1 MKTAHLVCSGL
12 LLLASV
18 SLGSESKVYY
28 DYNYRVLPAPVRQRP
43 SESRQSSSHSRS
55 RPSWLPAAH
64 RDEYVIDYYDPEEEF
79 GERQDPGL
87 AAGVSVALIGM
98 AFSAAFTGAVIA
110 PIISGGVARM
120 VDTVQNI
127 DIRMPTFP
135 KDVFEEDYAEYEE
148 YEENEKYDDKFET
161 EIIEAKK
168 KGKKSKK
175 SG

>member
-1 MKTAHLVCSGL
+1 M
-12 LLLASV
+12 
-18 SLGSESKVYY
+18 
-28 DYNYRVLPAPVRQRP
+28 
-43 SESRQSSSHSRS
+43 
-55 RPSWLPAAH
+55 
-64 RDEYVIDYYDPEEEF
+64 
-79 GERQDPGL
+79 
-87 AAGVSVALIGM
+87 SVALIGM

-120 VDTVQNI
+120 MDTVQNI
-127 DIRMPTFP
+127 DIRMPIFP

>member
-1 MKTAHLVCSGL
+1 MSRYKQTGDMGL
-12 LLLASV
+12 TC
-18 SLGSESKVYY
+18 
-28 DYNYRVLPAPVRQRP
+28 
-43 SESRQSSSHSRS
+43 
-55 RPSWLPAAH
+55 
-64 RDEYVIDYYDPEEEF
+64 F
-79 GERQDPGL
+79 RQDPGL

-127 DIRMPTFP
+127 DIRMPVFP
-135 KDVFEEDYAEYEE
+135 KDVFDDDYADYEE
-148 YEENEKYDDKFET
+148 YEENGEYDENFEV

>member
-1 MKTAHLVCSGL
+1 M
-12 LLLASV
+12 
-18 SLGSESKVYY
+18 
-28 DYNYRVLPAPVRQRP
+28 
-43 SESRQSSSHSRS
+43 
-55 RPSWLPAAH
+55 
-64 RDEYVIDYYDPEEEF
+64 
-79 GERQDPGL
+79 
-87 AAGVSVALIGM
+87 ALIGM

-135 KDVFEEDYAEYEE
+135 KDVFEEDYAMYEE

>member
-1 MKTAHLVCSGL
+1 M
-12 LLLASV
+12 
-18 SLGSESKVYY
+18 
-28 DYNYRVLPAPVRQRP
+28 
-43 SESRQSSSHSRS
+43 
-55 RPSWLPAAH
+55 
-64 RDEYVIDYYDPEEEF
+64 
-79 GERQDPGL
+79 
-87 AAGVSVALIGM
+87 SVALIGM

-127 DIRMPTFP
+127 DIRMPIFP

>member
-1 MKTAHLVCSGL
+1 M
-12 LLLASV
+12 
-18 SLGSESKVYY
+18 
-28 DYNYRVLPAPVRQRP
+28 
-43 SESRQSSSHSRS
+43 
-55 RPSWLPAAH
+55 
-64 RDEYVIDYYDPEEEF
+64 
-79 GERQDPGL
+79 
-87 AAGVSVALIGM
+87 SVALIGM

-120 VDTVQNI
+120 MDTVQNI
-127 DIRMPTFP
+127 DIRMPIFP

-148 YEENEKYDDKFET
+148 YEENEKYEDKFET

>member
-1 MKTAHLVCSGL
+1 M
-12 LLLASV
+12 
-18 SLGSESKVYY
+18 
-28 DYNYRVLPAPVRQRP
+28 
-43 SESRQSSSHSRS
+43 
-55 RPSWLPAAH
+55 
-64 RDEYVIDYYDPEEEF
+64 
-79 GERQDPGL
+79 
-87 AAGVSVALIGM
+87 ALIGM

-110 PIISGGVARM
+110 PILSGGVARM
-120 VDTVQNI
+120 MDTVQNI
-127 DIRMPTFP
+127 DIRMPIFP

>member
-1 MKTAHLVCSGL
+1 
-12 LLLASV
+12 
-18 SLGSESKVYY
+18 
-28 DYNYRVLPAPVRQRP
+28 
-43 SESRQSSSHSRS
+43 
-55 RPSWLPAAH
+55 
-64 RDEYVIDYYDPEEEF
+64 
-79 GERQDPGL
+79 
-87 AAGVSVALIGM
+87 M

-135 KDVFEEDYAEYEE
+135 EVFDEDYAEYEE
-148 YEENEKYDDKFET
+148 YEENEEYDANFET

>member
-1 MKTAHLVCSGL
+1 M
-12 LLLASV
+12 
-18 SLGSESKVYY
+18 
-28 DYNYRVLPAPVRQRP
+28 
-43 SESRQSSSHSRS
+43 
-55 RPSWLPAAH
+55 
-64 RDEYVIDYYDPEEEF
+64 
-79 GERQDPGL
+79 
-87 AAGVSVALIGM
+87 ALIGM